1 MRARNAGRS
10 SAAKA
15 PTLAD
20 GYKRFDKKFRT
31 VTHDKKTNLVTV
43 AVEWPDPAAAARMA
57 NELIARLNAEMRE
70 RAIARTNAAV
80 GYLQKELEAT
90 TAVDTRAAI
99 SRLMEAQINQRMYAN
114 VTQEYALR
122 VIDRAM
128 ASDPK
133 DVAKPKKVM
142 LLALGVTLGLVL
154 GALGVLAAPAL
165 LPRRPA

>member
-1 MRARNAGRS
+1 V
-10 SAAKA
+10 
-15 PTLAD
+15 
-20 GYKRFDKKFRT
+20 RT
-31 VTHDKKTNLVTV
+31 VTHDKKTDLVTV
-43 AVEWPDPAAAARMA
+43 AIEWPDAAAAARMA

-70 RAIARTNAAV
+70 RAIVRTNAAV

-114 VTQEYALR
+114 VTQEYSLR

-128 ASDPK
+128 PSDPK
-133 DVAKPKKVM
+133 DVARPKKLM
-142 LLALGVTLGLVL
+142 LLALGVTLGFAL